1 MISKVFDLVY
11 VYLVHRKAWHP
22 SRNSSRGD
30 PLVRGRDYLI
40 ECIAFSVLNKYKQ
53 DYVNLYAKEMTSENV
68 AEVWRFIRM
77 YLDNFEISDG
87 VEKFVG
93 CGVDAVL
100 LTLEGEKVE
109 N

>member
-11 VYLVHRKAWHP
+11 AYLVQRKAWYQ
-22 SRNSSRGD
+22 SRMGAKAD

-53 DYVNLYAKEMTSENV
+53 DYVNLYAKEMANENV

-87 VEKFVG
+87 VEKFVQ